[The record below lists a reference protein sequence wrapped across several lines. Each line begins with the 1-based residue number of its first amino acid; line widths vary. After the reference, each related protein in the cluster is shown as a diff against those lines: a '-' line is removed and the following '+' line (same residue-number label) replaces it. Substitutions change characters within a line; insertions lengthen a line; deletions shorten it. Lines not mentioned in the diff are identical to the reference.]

1 MVAIANPQAIPQ
13 TDERPSEETERQSGQ
28 SAGIAKLA
36 HLHAEAEETA
46 RLANLLGRSLYAAI
60 ALPALA
66 LLTLAL
72 VNSAQLARPL
82 IWCGFVA
89 AAAVAMLR
97 AYFQTIGR
105 PFERAALRSFAADM
119 SAILMFAGFA
129 WGAGAFLAL
138 PAGSGVASAILFA
151 AVPGIAVAALLRE
164 REAVFLFL
172 APIATLTSFA
182 SVLRPFADGPLSAA
196 LILIACG
203 LIAGAAALRAR
214 RGAGFNR
221 PAMLPLP

>member
-13 TDERPSEETERQSGQ
+13 TDERPSEEIDRQSGQ

-46 RLANLLGRSLYAAI
+46 RLANLLGRSLYLAI
-60 ALPALA
+60 GLPALA

-72 VNSAQLARPL
+72 VDGVGLAQPL
-82 IWCGFVA
+82 IWCAFVA

-105 PFERAALRSFAADM
+105 PFERAALRSFASDM
-119 SAILMFAGFA
+119 SAILLFAGFA

-138 PAGSGVASAILFA
+138 PAGSSIASAILFA
-151 AVPGIAVAALLRE
+151 AVPGIVVAALLRE
-164 REAVFLFL
+164 REAIFLFL

-182 SVLRPFADGPLSAA
+182 SVLRPFAEAPLCTA
-196 LILIACG
+196 LILIVCA

-214 RGAGFNR
+214 RGVAFNR
-221 PAMLPLP
+221 PALLPLP